1 MKKSSIVLSFIALFT
16 VYVLSPFGLSGIL
29 YLITSLYPITI
40 KGASGSLW
48 HDNIHINSIIYSNQ
62 NQSIHVQNISA
73 HDFSVLPFGFQTIEI
88 EHIDTN
94 YIPMPTTSKSTLQ
107 QRISIQSISFRP
119 APVFQPI
126 QIENLVFLS
135 SEKRKGIKLNIQ
147 EQTAAIQITPFDQ
160 PNHNQIEIQLNNK
173 KILISELINQHQITY
188 QSTANSDLKGLTAS
202 YLPDQSFFQL
212 SINHQAEGIIQLDLG
227 VNTQSLDIALDIQK
241 FELPILGTPLIIDG
255 NIDTIESRYSIN
267 AHHGDSYL
275 KTHSMDEEQLIL
287 SANISDM
294 FFLSPYVKGG
304 CELNIN
310 YTPQRVRAYAY
321 SPNMLLPLARFSD
334 LQLSYD
340 STSRN
345 TFYLSAAQLRNPL
358 LLINQP
364 SISLQR
370 IDTGI
375 YELLA
380 LGLYNDAPQTLLTKV
395 ITSNEQT
402 SISFDKFNISTG
414 DRAQWELQQP
424 KPFVLTEKIFEL
436 PEITL
441 TASNQQS
448 ITLSGQYDL
457 NSHQWSLA
465 HATESLLLA
474 FNSQGIVD
482 DDTEVVLNSA
492 TLNGQGITHGA
503 FNEILSTQGNYILSG
518 INATILNLVPDF
530 SFPLDYHMQDSFIKW
545 SDSSLSGTL
554 YSDQGNIQL
563 SSQNDAIHIH
573 SPNISF
579 NDAENH
585 AQASVDLIK
594 DPNQISGDIHVFDL
608 GLTFDPNASFITLPK
623 DINILGDIPAPKP
636 DAASIDVDINL
647 HFSDTPTMILGIA
660 GQGSGKL
667 NLFIPKN
674 SLDESVTGSL
684 IFSNPSLTILNRRI
698 PLNNVS
704 LEYNNQMW
712 NEGSINLTLKQK
724 TTITANNEAT
734 KAEINL
740 AVSGK
745 LSSPSFDIS
754 TNPIHLSKDQ
764 SLTQILLASPLLPKG
779 NENHQLLELIS
790 GLKRNEGL
798 IVILQT
804 LNNLSFL
811 SLDISL
817 RRGMSLEQSI
827 PSSLNDVELLVSKKI
842 YDRLSLAF
850 QKPLNDDLYTFSLDF
865 RLSPKLSVV
874 GEYNSNEFFSLNL
887 LSNN

>member
-1 MKKSSIVLSFIALFT
+1 MALAFLALFIS
-16 VYVLSPFGLSGIL
+16 YLLSPLGLSGIV
-29 YLITSLYPITI
+29 YIISSIYPMTI
-40 KGASGSLW
+40 EGVSGSLW
-48 HDNIHINSIIYSNQ
+48 HDNIHINEITYTKSANSIYIQ
-62 NQSIHVQNISA
+62 DLSA
-73 HDFSVLPFGFQTIEI
+73 HDFSLIPFGFQTIEI
-88 EHIDTN
+88 QHIDTN
-94 YIPMPTTSKSTLQ
+94 YIPIPKASKSSLQ
-107 QRISIQSISFRP
+107 QQVTVQSISFRP
-119 APVFQPI
+119 APVLQPFQI
-126 QIENLVFLS
+126 NNLVFLS
-135 SEKRKGIKLNIQ
+135 TEKRKGVRLNLQ
-147 EQTAAIQITPFDQ
+147 GQTLAAQITPSDE
-160 PNHNQIEIQLNNK
+160 PDLNHIEIQLNHKTIHIN
-173 KILISELINQHQITY
+173 ELINQHQHTY
-188 QSTANSDLKGLTAS
+188 HSTSNSDLQGLTAS

-212 SINHQAEGIIQLDLG
+212 SINHQTEGIIQLDLG
-227 VNTQSLDIALDIQK
+227 VNTDSFDIALDIQQ
-241 FELPILGTPLIIDG
+241 FELPILGIPLTING
-255 NIDTIESRYSIN
+255 KIDTLQSSYYIN
-267 AHHGDSYL
+267 AQHGDSYL
-275 KTHSMDEEQLIL
+275 KSHSMGPEQLIL
-287 SANISDM
+287 SANISDL
-294 FFLSPYVKGG
+294 FTFSPYIKGG

-310 YTPQRVRAYAY
+310 YTPERVRAYAY
-321 SPNMLLPLARFSD
+321 SPNILLPLARFSD

-340 STSRN
+340 STSKN

-364 SISLQR
+364 SVSIQR
-370 IDTGI
+370 KETGI

-395 ITSNEQT
+395 STLDDKT
-402 SISFDKFNISTG
+402 AISFDKFNISTG
-414 DRAQWELQQP
+414 DRAQWELKQP
-424 KPFVLTEKIFEL
+424 KPFVLTDKVFEL
-436 PEITL
+436 PQITL

-448 ITLSGQYDL
+448 ITLSGEYDL
-457 NSHQWSLA
+457 ETHQWTLA
-465 HATESLLLA
+465 HATESLHLA

-482 DDTEVVLNSA
+482 DDTEVVLNSG
-492 TLNGQGITHGA
+492 TLNGQGVTLGN
-503 FNEILSTQGNYILSG
+503 FNDILSTQGNYILSG
-518 INATILNLVPDF
+518 INATLLNIVPDF

-545 SDSSLSGTL
+545 SDTALSGTL

-563 SSQNDAIHIH
+563 STQDGTTLIQ
-573 SPNISF
+573 SPNLRF

-585 AQASVDLIK
+585 VQASVDLIK
-594 DPNQISGDIHVFDL
+594 HPDRISGDIHVFDL
-608 GLTFDPNASFITLPK
+608 GLTFDPNASFTTLPK
-623 DINILGDIPAPKP
+623 DIKILGDIPAPKP
-636 DAASIDVDINL
+636 DAASIDVDIDL
-647 HFSDTPTMILGIA
+647 HFSDTPTMILGIQ
-660 GQGSGKL
+660 GQGNGKL

-674 SLDESVTGSL
+674 SLDENVTGNIL
-684 IFSNPSLTILNRRI
+684 FNNPSLTILNRKI
-698 PLNNVS
+698 PLNHVS
-704 LEYNNQMW
+704 LDYNSQMW
-712 NEGSINLTLKQK
+712 DEGSINLTLKQK

-817 RRGMSLEQSI
+817 RRGMNLEQSMT
-827 PSSLNDVELLVSKKI
+827 SSLNDVELLVSKKI

-850 QKPLNDDLYTFSLDF
+850 QKPLNEDLYTFSLDF
-865 RLSPKLSVV
+865 RISPKLSVV